1 MFPLQKC
8 SFKNLKIL
16 RIVANLHGCENCLAA
31 VRDQTWRPCDMSNAK
46 NSCKLT
52 CWPPWIVGSL
62 VLKRFNIE
70 WQPSVTKHDGQVW
83 HEQCEKLT
91 LSHFRL
97 ACMNRGSLVLK
108 LLIMNFN
115 LNFFAWLESRC
126 MQHTFSRLYHWKN
139 FFSDQWNWIVDCP
152 VNAMKLRK

>member
-8 SFKNLKIL
+8 SFENLKIL

-31 VRDQTWRPCDMSNAK
+31 VRDKTWRPCDMSNAK

-83 HEQCEKLT
+83 HEQCEKLM

-115 LNFFAWLESRC
+115 LNFLHDLSLAVCSTLF
-126 MQHTFSRLYHWKN
+126 
-139 FFSDQWNWIVDCP
+139 P
-152 VNAMKLRK
+152 VCTTEKISFQINEIGLLTVQ